1 MLTRL
6 LRLNA
11 LSLRERELIVDT
23 FVKNKES
30 NDVLIGFLAAHV
42 ISKKPVKGQGGQEG
56 RLKCDVVQNDN

>member
-1 MLTRL
+1 MLARL

-30 NDVLIGFLAAHV
+30 DDVLIGFLAAHV
-42 ISKKPVKGQGGQEG
+42 IFQKSQGKVKAAK
-56 RLKCDVVQNDN
+56 RVD